1 MDDFDKM
8 ILDVQ
13 ELAKASTNDLMN
25 LRENI
30 VNEIN
35 GLMDYIAEDT
45 INLQLKLQELQK
57 KHEKYGE

>member
-1 MDDFDKM
+1 MDEFDSM

-30 VNEIN
+30 INEIN

-57 KHEKYGE
+57 KCGEHGG